1 MVTSAS
7 GNRNF
12 PSRGSSRK
20 LRKLLNCVVMTQ
32 ELTEAKGKIE
42 NPQTNNNTR
51 YSISS
56 VVSSFHS
63 KSVRNEM
70 GKCFSFVLLWF
81 RLRLYCYRARMIS
94 VNKGKQLK
102 CLLKQISEITF
113 VCHVNQQKPNS
124 V

>member
-12 PSRGSSRK
+12 PSRGFSRK

-42 NPQTNNNTR
+42 NPQTTNNNTR

-70 GKCFSFVLLWF
+70 GKCFFFCFVLLG
-81 RLRLYCYRARMIS
+81 L
-94 VNKGKQLK
+94 G
-102 CLLKQISEITF
+102 
-113 VCHVNQQKPNS
+113 
-124 V
+124 